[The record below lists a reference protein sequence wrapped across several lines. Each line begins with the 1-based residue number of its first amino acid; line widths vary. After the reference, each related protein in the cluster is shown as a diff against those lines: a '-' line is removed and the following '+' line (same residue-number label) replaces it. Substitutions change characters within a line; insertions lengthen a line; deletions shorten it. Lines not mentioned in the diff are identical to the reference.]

1 VPLQTGQRLQ
11 VKERSPS
18 SSVGFALVEILVGL
32 AIMSLVLLAAMRGM
46 GLAVNTQA
54 DVAVRQAALWSADN
68 TLVQLRA
75 QRAWPGIGTSVTP
88 CSQAQWILVCE
99 LKVLPTPNPLF
110 RRVEVNV
117 FAANPETPDARV
129 GPRLAGL
136 VTIIPNDAGGFL

>member
-1 VPLQTGQRLQ
+1 MRVQSQ
-11 VKERSPS
+11 SA
-18 SSVGFALVEILVGL
+18 GFALIEVLVGFTIL
-32 AIMSLVLLAAMRGM
+32 SLVLLAALRGM
-46 GLAVNTQA
+46 GLAINTQA

-75 QRAWPGIGTSVTP
+75 QRAWPAIGTTVTA
-88 CSQAQWILVCE
+88 CAQAQWALVCE
-99 LKVLPTPNPLF
+99 LKILPTPNPLF

-117 FAANPETPDARV
+117 FAANPNSPNVRV

>member
-1 VPLQTGQRLQ
+1 MRVQSQ
-11 VKERSPS
+11 SA
-18 SSVGFALVEILVGL
+18 GFALIEVLVGFTIL
-32 AIMSLVLLAAMRGM
+32 SLVLLAALRGM
-46 GLAVNTQA
+46 GLAINTQA

-75 QRAWPGIGTSVTP
+75 QRAWPVIGSTITACP
-88 CSQAQWILVCE
+88 QAQWALVCE
-99 LKVLPTPNPLF
+99 LKILPTPNPLF

-117 FAANPETPDARV
+117 FAANPNSPDGRI